1 MKDLWEC
8 MERHCPEEEDS
19 KDLDNP
25 CIITSLS
32 QVETAR
38 ITDTQDRK
46 RCYVLVNVFKSTRIG
61 MNLRDYLF

>member
-25 CIITSLS
+25 CIITSNFPKWKLHELLIHRTEKDAMYWLMFS
-32 QVETAR
+32 R
-38 ITDTQDRK
+38 
-46 RCYVLVNVFKSTRIG
+46 VLE
-61 MNLRDYLF
+61 LE